1 MMMMMMMSLIMA
13 AYFDISSRTTS
24 TTAFIM
30 VARSPTRLAI
40 RQEQSRSP
48 FNLRNNRRNRIIS
61 INNSVGGGDNDID
74 YDNGSVS
81 AKDNMQD
88 DVILLPLLEAELV
101 KLKAS
106 VASATTKEERLVE
119 EGLLDDDDDDGDD
132 DDDDDVPTSSEK
144 KNRRIQELED
154 QIDNARTA
162 AEFGIRK
169 AQTEFYDAFSN
180 QDLKMMENLWS
191 HSDDICCVHPGMESL
206 QGYDSV
212 IESWEQ
218 IFAGF
223 SRVGDDDNNEF
234 NIEPSRVTI
243 DICGQTAICKCV
255 EKVNGGK
262 LEALNLYR
270 REDGKWR
277 MTMHMASPT
286 VMRSGG

>member
-1 MMMMMMMSLIMA
+1 MTMMMSLIMA

-132 DDDDDVPTSSEK
+132 DDDVPTSSEISKK

-169 AQTEFYDAFSN
+169 AQTEFYDAFSS

-223 SRVGDDDNNEF
+223 SLVGDDDNEF